1 MFVGHFAPA
10 FIAATSRKAPPLG
23 LLMVGTQLIDFGFFT
38 FALVGI
44 EHFRLVP
51 GMTASNWLDLYDM
64 PYTHSLLGTCVWAA
78 GFAAVVGLIFRSRP
92 AALIAAAMV
101 ISHWLLDYL
110 VHRPDLTLAGSPPML
125 GLGLWN
131 MPLIEKP
138 LELALIF
145 GALAFYTVRTR
156 PASPRAG
163 WALGVLAVVLAVVQ
177 SIDWF
182 GARTTVVD
190 ASLPLTALAAYCVIT
205 ALAVWLQSTRSK
217 VTGAKRVS

>member
-1 MFVGHFAPA
+1 MFIGHYAPA

-23 LLMVGTQLIDFGFFT
+23 VLMIAAQLIDFGFFG
-38 FALVGI
+38 LMLLGI

-64 PYTHSLLGTCVWAA
+64 PYTHSLLGACVWAA
-78 GFAAVVGLIFRSRP
+78 GFAALVWLMFRSRTG
-92 AALIAAAMV
+92 ALISALV
-101 ISHWLLDYL
+101 VVSHWLIDFL
-110 VHRPDLTLAGSPPML
+110 VHRPDLTLAGLPPKL

-138 LELALIF
+138 LELVFAF
-145 GALAFYTVRTR
+145 GSLAFYLARTR

-163 WALGVLAVVLAVVQ
+163 WALGLLIVAFAVVQ

-182 GARTTVVD
+182 GPRTTVVD
-190 ASLPLTALAAYCVIT
+190 ASLPLTALSAYIVLT
-205 ALAVWLQSTRSK
+205 ALAVWVQSTR
-217 VTGAKRVS
+217 AKPA

>member
-1 MFVGHFAPA
+1 MFIGHFAPA

-23 LLMVGTQLIDFGFFT
+23 ILMVGTQLVDFAFFT
-38 FALVGI
+38 FALLGI

-51 GMTASNWLDLYDM
+51 GMTASNWLDAYDM

-78 GFAAVVGLIFRSRP
+78 GFAAIVGLIFRSRP
-92 AALIAAAMV
+92 AASSAALITAVMV

-110 VHRPDLTLAGSPPML
+110 VHRPDLTLAGSPPLL

-131 MPLIEKP
+131 MPMVEKP
-138 LELALIF
+138 LEVALIF
-145 GALAFYTVRTR
+145 GSLAFYIVRTR
-156 PASPRAG
+156 PTSPRAG
-163 WALGVLAVVLAVVQ
+163 WALGVLAAALAIVQ

-190 ASLPLTALAAYCVIT
+190 ASLPLTALAAYCVMT
-205 ALAVWLQSTRSK
+205 ALAVWLQSTRKIRS
-217 VTGAKRVS
+217 